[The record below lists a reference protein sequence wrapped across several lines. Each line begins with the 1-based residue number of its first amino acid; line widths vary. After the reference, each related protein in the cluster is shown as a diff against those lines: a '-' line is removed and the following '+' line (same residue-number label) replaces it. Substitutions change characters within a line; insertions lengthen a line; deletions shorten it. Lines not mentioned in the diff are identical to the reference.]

1 MTLLYSVPRPASCML
16 DKELASA
23 GQQEFLLSYT
33 EVLVTVPCMLPV
45 AAHRLN
51 TLPVIIPPLK
61 LHGLPLFISNY
72 AAKIFYFFHKQ
83 VEICSFLELL
93 NFTIQNMYD
102 SPDCGMIYMTPQT
115 FGLWK
120 LFALP
125 STVSASLRERVIPL
139 LQSREI

>member
-1 MTLLYSVPRPASCML
+1 
-16 DKELASA
+16 
-23 GQQEFLLSYT
+23 
-33 EVLVTVPCMLPV
+33 MLPV